1 MMICR
6 FELLWK
12 TPSPVSPRRLS
23 ETTTARAASG
33 TSTVA
38 SRTVVSN
45 VSRCASHRADS
56 ALGSRSRL
64 LFVVRISVAALPA
77 ALAYSGDEGV
87 AKWEGYMVPNE
98 AAFRAFLTGPV
109 VDRARDTEFG
119 ESFENELRGLA
130 TTGVSTRYLARFLN
144 SVRGEKDWEVGEA
157 FAESV
162 LAQDGNREVVW
173 PWNHVRD
180 RRTPGASL
188 PGADLVGFFRD
199 VRGFALLFG
208 EVKTSSDARVP
219 PQVMYGRSGM
229 TWQLETNATNLAV
242 QHSLLRWLR
251 IRCSTPKLVSAYRE
265 AVGRYVNSSGSD
277 LLLVGVL
284 LRDTDSDEMDVK
296 SRARYLGRRLASPTR
311 VEIQAW
317 YIPVPIPDFPAV
329 LRGGA

>member
-1 MMICR
+1 M
-6 FELLWK
+6 
-12 TPSPVSPRRLS
+12 
-23 ETTTARAASG
+23 
-33 TSTVA
+33 
-38 SRTVVSN
+38 
-45 VSRCASHRADS
+45 
-56 ALGSRSRL
+56 
-64 LFVVRISVAALPA
+64 RISVAALPA

-87 AKWEGYMVPNE
+87 AKWEGYVVSNE
-98 AAFRAFLTGPV
+98 AAFRAFLTDPV
-109 VDRARDTEFG
+109 ASRARDTEFG
-119 ESFENELRGLA
+119 ESFDNELRGLA
-130 TTGVSTRYLARFLN
+130 TTGMGTRHLARFFA
-144 SVRGEKDWEVGEA
+144 SVRDDKGWEIGEA

-188 PGADLVGFFRD
+188 PGADLVGFCRD
-199 VRGFALLFG
+199 ARRFALLFG

-251 IRCSTPKLVSAYRE
+251 ARCRTRRLVAVYRE
-265 AVGRYVNSSGSD
+265 AVGRYLNSSGRD

-284 LRDTDSDEMDVK
+284 LRDTDSNEMDVE
-296 SRARYLGRRLASPTR
+296 SRARHLGRCLVSPMR

-317 YIPVPIPDFPAV
+317 YVPVSISELPAV
-329 LRGGA
+329 LGGGA